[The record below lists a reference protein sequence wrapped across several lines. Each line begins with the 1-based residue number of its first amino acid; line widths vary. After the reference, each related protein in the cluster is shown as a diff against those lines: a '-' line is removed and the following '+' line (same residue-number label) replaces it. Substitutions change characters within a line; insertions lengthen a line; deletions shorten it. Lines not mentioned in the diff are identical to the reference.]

1 MRLCDLGGAELQRC
15 DSAQIKF
22 VIPNRA
28 GSPVRNLLFV
38 YDGRMIMTT
47 VAAPPITHLPNYI
60 NGQWTSSHT
69 HEWRD
74 VTNPATGEILA
85 QVPLAD
91 ANEVNEAV
99 EAAAAAFPEW
109 RRTPPE
115 DRIQPLFKLKMLL
128 EDHIDDIAR
137 IITQE
142 NGKTFTEAKAEMRRA
157 IENVEVA
164 CGIPMM
170 MQGYNLED
178 VARGID
184 EMMIR
189 QPLGVVAAIVPFN
202 FPGMITFWYLP
213 YAIATGNTF
222 ILKPSERVPLTMR
235 YIYEF
240 LEKTGLPKGVVNLVN
255 GGKAAVDALLD
266 HPKIRA
272 ISFVGST
279 PVAKYVYSR
288 AAATGKRAQ
297 CQGGAKNHVV
307 VLPDADMPMA
317 TQIIADSAFG
327 CAGQRCLA
335 VSVAVTI
342 GEAQKIFRDSIADAA
357 SKLKVGNG
365 LDEGVQ
371 MGPVITPQSKERVES
386 LIAVGEK
393 QGAKILL
400 DGRNAKIPHGE
411 SGNFV
416 NPTILDDVPATSDLA
431 DTEIFGP
438 VLSLVHAD
446 NMDEALAFLE
456 RSAYGNQASLF
467 TSSGSAARRFR
478 YEAPA
483 GNIGINIGVAAP
495 MAYFPFSGWKN
506 SFFGDLHGQ
515 GRDSIEFYT
524 DKKVVVERWA
534 KEHSRKF

>member
-1 MRLCDLGGAELQRC
+1 M
-15 DSAQIKF
+15 S
-22 VIPNRA
+22 
-28 GSPVRNLLFV
+28 
-38 YDGRMIMTT
+38 
-47 VAAPPITHLPNYI
+47 VAAPPTHKLTHYI
-60 NGQWTSSHT
+60 NSQWIESQTS
-69 HEWRD
+69 EWRD
-74 VTNPATGEILA
+74 VVNPATGELLA
-85 QVPLAD
+85 SVPLAD
-91 ANEVNEAV
+91 AADVNKAV
-99 EAAAAAFPEW
+99 EAAAVAFPEW

-128 EDHIDDIAR
+128 EEHIDDIAR
-137 IITQE
+137 IITLE
-142 NGKTFTEAKAEMRRA
+142 NGKTFAEGKAEMRRA

-202 FPGMITFWYLP
+202 FPGMIPFWYLP

-235 YIYEF
+235 YVYE
-240 LEKTGLPKGVVNLVN
+240 LIEKTGLPKGVVNLVN
-255 GGKAAVDALLD
+255 GGKAAVDALID
-266 HPKIRA
+266 HPKVRA

-279 PVAKYVYSR
+279 PVARYIYSR
-288 AAATGKRAQ
+288 SAEQGKRCQ
-297 CQGGAKNHVV
+297 CQGGAKNHVI
-307 VLPDADMPMA
+307 VLPDADMSMA
-317 TQIIADSAFG
+317 TQIISDSAFG

-342 GEAQKIFRDSIADAA
+342 GEAQKTFRDSIAEAA

-365 LDEGVQ
+365 LEEGVQ

-386 LIAVGEK
+386 LIGVGEK
-393 QGAKILL
+393 QGAKVLL
-400 DGRNAKIPHGE
+400 DGRNAKSSRLE
-411 SGNFV
+411 RGNFV
-416 NPTILDDVPATSDLA
+416 KPTILDDVPSTSEIT

-438 VLSLVHAD
+438 VLSLVHTD
-446 NMDEALAFLE
+446 NINDTLTFLKH
-456 RSAYGNQASLF
+456 STYSNQASLF
-467 TSSGSAARRFR
+467 TSSGSAARCFR

-515 GRDSIEFYT
+515 GRDAIEFYT